1 MERAKAFLIEKFTEI
16 QAHSK
21 KYEKS
26 QINNLNDH
34 LNELKTTTTTT
45 KALSQEKEGNNKD
58 HGENEIKWR
67 QTNRKDK

>member
-1 MERAKAFLIEKFTEI
+1 MYGKSKSSSKKFTEI

-34 LNELKTTTTTT
+34 LNELKTTT
-45 KALSQEKEGNNKD
+45 KALSQKKEGNNKD
-58 HGENEIKWR
+58 HEENEIKWR
-67 QTNRKDK
+67 PKK